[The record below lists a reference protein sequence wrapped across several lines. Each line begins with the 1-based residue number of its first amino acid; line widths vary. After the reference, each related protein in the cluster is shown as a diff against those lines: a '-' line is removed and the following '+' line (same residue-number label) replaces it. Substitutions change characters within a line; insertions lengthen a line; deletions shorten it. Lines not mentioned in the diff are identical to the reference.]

1 MIITVLFTHESTE
14 FLEGSAKP
22 RKVASEGR
30 LSVGIGEITS
40 ADAPVVIKVH
50 ADGELPEYD
59 YRWFQGRLWAP
70 IRLADARPVS
80 FTAGQKD
87 WHFAPIESVLDARSA
102 ASADALNKHQ
112 FYVRYGALEDMEEG
126 IKDWAWNTLLIDG
139 VVYRPAREPRL
150 VVWTFGEG
158 ENEGGTRLMLTDYT
172 SPTQPADR
180 YFSITQLDEALNAMK
195 RVATER
201 GDTESLSVKPD
212 LPKFAVISPGL
223 LKCWNLSAGD
233 VTKKPA
239 LDSAAKAA
247 VRALLGNPTPQA
259 LVDEV
264 AGAMSATLGET
275 EALKKAATD
284 AIEVVIEH
292 LARQL
297 PKHEKR

>member
-1 MIITVLFTHESTE
+1 MIVTVLLSHESIGVPP
-14 FLEGSAKP
+14 GSRKP
-22 RKVASEGR
+22 CKISVDASMD
-30 LSVGIGEITS
+30 VGIGEITS

-50 ADGELPEYD
+50 ADGELPEYE

-80 FTAGQKD
+80 FTAGQND
-87 WHFAPIESVLDARSA
+87 WHFAPVESVLDARSA
-102 ASADALNKHQ
+102 ACADALNKHQ

-158 ENEGGTRLMLTDYT
+158 GNEGGTRLMLTDFT
-172 SPTQPADR
+172 SPTQPEDR
-180 YFSITQLDEALNAMK
+180 YFSITQLDDALKAMK

-233 VTKKPA
+233 VTKKSA
-239 LDSAAKAA
+239 IDSAAKAA
-247 VRALLGNPTPQA
+247 VRALLGNPTTQE
-259 LVDEV
+259 LVEEV
-264 AGAMSATLGET
+264 AGAMSATLGEPKG
-275 EALKKAATD
+275 LKQAATD